1 MFHSSSTIERGASAT
16 ALQRPCSSQ
25 LPPERP
31 AAAATTCTNG
41 GGGPP
46 HSPFS
51 HLDLPFLISPHPPAH
66 RSSSQSL
73 LSSTHH
79 PRSPQSPRP
88 LPLLPSPHPP
98 SPRPPLI
105 FHHRPPQING
115 GDQRRNFPYPSHHHL
130 QQPNVPPSSNPKT
143 PPHSPFC
150 KSHPIPSHPI
160 PSYPIPSLDQK
171 YRTPKPQSPA
181 PNSHRP
187 PKSTGVIK
195 GGTSPTPATATTSL
209 S

>member
-1 MFHSSSTIERGASAT
+1 M
-16 ALQRPCSSQ
+16 
-25 LPPERP
+25 PPERL

-150 KSHPIPSHPI
+150 KSLTIPS
-160 PSYPIPSLDQK
+160 QQ
-171 YRTPKPQSPA
+171 PQSPA
-181 PNSHRP
+181 PTSHRP
-187 PKSTGVIK
+187 PQINRDDQRRNFPYPSHRHHQPLLNTPSSLHLSVPILGSSHPLNITGAAVWRH
-195 GGTSPTPATATTSL
+195 GL
-209 S
+209 SRNT

>member
-1 MFHSSSTIERGASAT
+1 MGWDGMGWDGMGALDSGKNLDVFAEGTPPST
-16 ALQRPCSSQ
+16 
-25 LPPERP
+25 
-31 AAAATTCTNG
+31 
-41 GGGPP
+41 
-46 HSPFS
+46 
-51 HLDLPFLISPHPPAH
+51 
-66 RSSSQSL
+66 
-73 LSSTHH
+73 LSN
-79 PRSPQSPRP
+79 
-88 LPLLPSPHPP
+88 PP

-105 FHHRPPQING
+105 FHHRPPQIDG